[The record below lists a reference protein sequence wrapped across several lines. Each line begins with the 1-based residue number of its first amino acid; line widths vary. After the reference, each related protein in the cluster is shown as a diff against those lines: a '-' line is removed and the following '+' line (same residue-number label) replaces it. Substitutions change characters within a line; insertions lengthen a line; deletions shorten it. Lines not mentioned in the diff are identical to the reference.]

1 MKLKL
6 FTVTLGIL
14 LIALKGYSQ
23 NTPNG
28 LENIIVEKYY
38 ISTVADSIQAD
49 KEAIA
54 HGKPVGA
61 LPVGSVT
68 YRLYADMLPGWKLGR
83 VYSYRFSNQFTS
95 FETTTSFYNSPVRV
109 GYPGEGT
116 TKNEIHNNLL
126 ALNSYITGGAVA
138 ENYVGIPKEDDTT
151 FDNNITTSDN
161 PFNVLLGTNPAIG
174 SPLTVKDG
182 LTPGTTGHLT
192 FYDDA
197 VFDPDSTNTCICG
210 NRFSIT
216 QGQYGPSGF
225 SVAADSIAN
234 RVLIAQATTNGTF
247 TYVLNMQLFKGN
259 ESQYFAAYPVNER
272 SIPSLTNK
280 HGIIPPTVH
289 IIIPEDNSV
298 LTANDPFEIY
308 VTSND
313 SDGVV
318 REIELFVD
326 SVLQD
331 TETVFPDAHS
341 FPYSSPGGTHII
353 YAVATDND
361 GNKATS
367 APVHVTF
374 VPKQN
379 GLEKIEIEKYYVSTQ
394 ADQIAADQESI
405 AAGQS
410 TGALP
415 AGSVTYRI
423 YADML
428 PGYKLS
434 YVYGDPDNHP
444 LLFSTTTK
452 FYNNPAG
459 ALTPTNS
466 KADIKNKLL
475 ALDSYVTI
483 NRVTPTDLGIPKNE
497 DDLLNNNISATDNP
511 SGVLLNNDVSTAIPL
526 TLKDGMIAGTASQL
540 QTYNIP
546 PLSQTA
552 FGNKTD
558 ENNFTIVDG
567 SYFVANTNA
576 PENGSNRVL
585 IAQVTTDGELHYE
598 LNLRIQPPTGGEE
611 LYEARPTGNKR
622 WIPSL
627 RNFDN
632 CNETPIL
639 KVAPAYGDNYQVGD
653 HVVLDAES
661 NSCADASSVDFYEDG
676 KFIGTDNTT
685 NPFEV
690 FYFPKKGLHLITA
703 KGHYANPTRDIT
715 SAPTYINVYDT
726 IIPPVSDI
734 KSPAYGST
742 FNAGDLVTINVDAT
756 DADGS
761 VAFVEFFVD
770 DISVGIDYTTPYSAT
785 YLATSG
791 KHGLRAKATDN
802 NGNSQ
807 LSGPGYIIVPS
818 TGPNTYEIKSITGSC
833 EESDFKMP
841 IVAIDPVQNVIG
853 YDIVLKYDKTKVK
866 PTGNFTIGTDLISSG
881 YASYISSVNDSTST
895 IKIVLYINQNTPDYT
910 TFSGKGELGSVEFTK
925 LNFSQN
931 DVALFSTT
939 SFRESYFT
947 RNVEKPV
954 HPGTYKQIRNTIFN
968 GALKFWEDNSPIKYK
983 FDEPAKYLVTN
994 IYTSDTACTINS
1006 PAAQT
1011 DINGNFSLN
1020 ADNKTSV
1027 LINRDIYQ
1035 YTDVQPVINGLD
1047 ASFAY
1052 KILIDD
1058 RSFIPTIYQAIA
1070 LDVNMD
1076 GAITSGDL
1084 TQILRRGVGGQ
1095 LEFKQKWNYNDDG
1108 TSKGQPSKDWVFVD
1122 KDLLIKPAYQKSAT
1136 FPASDGVGYSKELI
1150 PTVPTCLPI
1159 PTSLYND
1166 CVLYDSTTFTG
1177 ILLGDIDG
1185 NYKTIDPDGKIKK
1198 TATSDDVVYLELDK
1212 AITNQNYL
1220 DIPVSFSASE
1230 KITSLDFKLKFNEQS
1245 LDYIS
1250 VNPAAASITKSDA
1263 YVSPTD
1269 HALRYSCFSQ
1279 TDDMK
1284 NYERVA
1290 YIRFTK
1296 KAATIPNTDFT
1307 DYAAY
1312 LNGQQVKMQLKS
1324 ATTTAISDVVNG
1336 TTNVTVYPNPASN
1349 ELHIISIEQATTE
1362 LVDLQGR
1369 LITST
1374 IVYANEKQTINT
1386 GNIASG
1392 TYLLK
1397 VYNNHFVSTQR
1408 IVINNNQ

>member
-1 MKLKL
+1 MT
-6 FTVTLGIL
+6 FRS
-14 LIALKGYSQ
+14 YSQ
-23 NTPNG
+23 NTPDA

-38 ISTVADSIQAD
+38 ISTVADSLQAD

-54 HGKPVGA
+54 HGKPIGA

-68 YRLYADMLPGWKLGR
+68 YRLYADMLPGWKLGK
-83 VYSYRFSNQFTS
+83 VYSYRFDNQFTS
-95 FETTTSFYNSPVRV
+95 FETTTSFYNSPIRV
-109 GYPGEGT
+109 GYPGTGT
-116 TKNEIHNNLL
+116 NKGEIHNNLL

-138 ENYVGIPKEDDTT
+138 ENYAGIPKNDDTT
-151 FDNNITTSDN
+151 LDNNITTSDN
-161 PFNVLLGTNPAIG
+161 PFNVLLGTDPAMG

-182 LTPGTTGHLT
+182 LTPGITGNIS

-197 VFDPDSTNTCICG
+197 VLDPDSTNTCICR

-216 QGQYGPSGF
+216 HGQYSQSGGF
-225 SVAADSIAN
+225 NAPDSIAN
-234 RVLIAQATTNGTF
+234 KVLIAQATTKGTF
-247 TYVLNMQLFKGN
+247 TYVLNVKLFKGN
-259 ESQYFAAYPVNER
+259 ESQYFAAYPFMNDR

-280 HGIIPPTVH
+280 HGVIPPTVE
-289 IIIPEDNSV
+289 IIYPADSSV
-298 LTANDPFEIY
+298 LTANDQNFEVY
-308 VTSND
+308 VSAND
-313 SDGVV
+313 SDGFLRKV
-318 REIELFVD
+318 ELFVD
-326 SVLQD
+326 SVLQG
-331 TETVFPDAHS
+331 TKTTSPGSSS
-341 FPYSSPGGTHII
+341 FPYSSAGGTHLI

-361 GNKATS
+361 GNKGTS
-367 APVHVTF
+367 APIHVTF
-374 VPKQN
+374 VPKRN
-379 GLEKIEIEKYYVSTQ
+379 GLEKIEVEKYYISNE
-394 ADQIAADQESI
+394 ADQAAADQESI
-405 AAGQS
+405 LAGQP

-434 YVYGDPDNHP
+434 YVYGDPNNHP

-459 ALTPTNS
+459 ALTPENS

-475 ALDSYVTI
+475 SLDSYITI
-483 NRVTPTDLGIPKNE
+483 NRVTPTHLGIPKNE

-511 SGVLLNNDVSTAIPL
+511 SGILLNNDVSTAIPL
-526 TLKDGMIAGTASQL
+526 TLKDGMIDGTASQL

-546 PLSQTA
+546 LLSQTA
-552 FGNKTD
+552 FGNKTA

-567 SYFVANTNA
+567 SYFVANTDA

-611 LYEARPTGNKR
+611 LYEARPTDYKRR

-627 RNFDN
+627 RNYDN
-632 CNETPIL
+632 CNEAPIL
-639 KVAPAYGDNYQVGD
+639 KVVPLYGDNYQVGD
-653 HVVLDAES
+653 YVTLSAES
-661 NSCADASSVDFYEDG
+661 NSCADASSVDFFEDG
-676 KFIGTDNTT
+676 KLIGTDNST
-685 NPFEV
+685 NPFE
-690 FYFPKKGLHLITA
+690 FGYFPKKGLHSITA
-703 KGHYANPTRDIT
+703 KGHYANPARDIT
-715 SAPTYINVYDT
+715 SAPIYVNVYDT

-734 KSPAYGST
+734 KSPAYGSI

-770 DISVGIDYTTPYSAT
+770 DISVGVDYTAPYSAS

-802 NGNSQ
+802 DGNSQ

-818 TGPNTYEIKSITGSC
+818 TGPNTYEIKNITGSC
-833 EESDFKMP
+833 EESVFKMP

-910 TFSGKGELGSVEFTK
+910 AFSGKGELGSVEFTK

-931 DVALFSTT
+931 DVALFSTI

-954 HPGTYKQIRNTIFN
+954 HPGTYKQIRNTMFN
-968 GALKFWEDNSPIKYK
+968 GSLKFWEDNSPIKYK

-994 IYTSDTACTINS
+994 IYTSDPACTINS
-1006 PAAQT
+1006 PATQV

-1058 RSFIPTIYQAIA
+1058 NSFIPSIYQAIA

-1108 TSKGQPSKDWVFVD
+1108 TPKGQPSKDWVFVD
-1122 KDLLIKPAYQKSAT
+1122 KHLLAKPAYQKSAT

-1166 CVLYDSTTFTG
+1166 CLLYDSTTFTG

-1230 KITSLDFKLKFNEQS
+1230 KITSLDFRLKFNEQS
-1245 LDYIS
+1245 LNYIS
-1250 VNPAAASITKSDA
+1250 VNPVVASITKSDA
-1263 YVSPTD
+1263 YLSPTD

-1279 TDDMK
+1279 TEGMK
-1284 NYERVA
+1284 NHERVA

-1296 KAATIPNTDFT
+1296 KTATIPNTDFT

-1336 TTNVTVYPNPASN
+1336 KTNVTVYPNPASN
-1349 ELHIISIEQATTE
+1349 ELHVISIEQTTID

-1369 LITST
+1369 LITSA

-1386 GNIASG
+1386 GNIANG
-1392 TYLLK
+1392 TYVLK

-1408 IVINNNQ
+1408 IVISNNQ